1 VSVTASDSSKLQ
13 FLLDAGIA
21 IASGLELEDVLARMV
36 SLACQL
42 TDARYGALGVI
53 DSTGYGLERF
63 ITHGVDQETRDAIG
77 PEPKGRGILGVLIT
91 DARPLRLAELS
102 EDPRSSGF
110 PPNHPPMGS
119 FLGVPVAAAGS
130 VFGNLYLTEKAGG
143 GFTDE
148 DERLVMT
155 LAAQTGVAIQNAHL
169 FVQLREHAEALERAV
184 SQLSS
189 IRELNGAILSGRPTG
204 WILELIANQLLT
216 TVRSRLV
223 TIALADPTGSTLRVE
238 AAAGDGS
245 QRLIGLEMPV
255 ADSKSGM
262 ALRAQRTVRV
272 DDVRADPQVHRAS
285 ADAIGARSSVLCP
298 LLFREQAVGVLG
310 MYDPSDRPAF
320 TEDDVR
326 VLELFGA
333 RATLALGMSR
343 ALQTERERAEAEAL
357 LLGAER
363 REHARRDTLRRV
375 VEAQEA
381 ERRRIA
387 RELHDDTGQSLA
399 TVLLGLRLAEE
410 ADDPADAR
418 RLLADL
424 RGTITDSIRDLR
436 ALAVELRPTALDD
449 FGLGPALERLTDTYA
464 RRTGLDIDVHLANLD
479 PRLPESVE
487 TALFRIVQEALT
499 NIAKHAEATRVSVV
513 VRRQEERVMLV
524 VEDDGRGF
532 DKGSPSAGLGL
543 LSMRERADMLGG
555 TLRLESSPDRGTTIA
570 VEVPS

>member
-1 VSVTASDSSKLQ
+1 VTVTASDSSKLQ
-13 FLLDAGIA
+13 FLLEAALA

-53 DSTGYGLERF
+53 DSTGLGLERF

-91 DARPLRLAELS
+91 DARPLRLADLAQ
-102 EDPRSSGF
+102 DPRSSGF

-119 FLGVPVAAAGS
+119 FLGVPVAVGGS

-143 GFTDE
+143 EFTEE
-148 DERLVMT
+148 DERLVIT

-169 FVQLREHAEALERAV
+169 FVQLREHADALERAV
-184 SQLSS
+184 TQLSS
-189 IRELNGAILSGRPTG
+189 IRELNEAILSGQPTG
-204 WILELIANQLLT
+204 RILNLIANQLRT
-216 TVRSRLV
+216 AAQCRLV
-223 TIALADPTGSTLRVE
+223 TIALVDAIGATLRVE

-245 QRLIGLEMPV
+245 ERLIGLEMPV
-255 ADSKSGM
+255 HASKSGM
-262 ALRAQRTVRV
+262 ALRARRTVRV
-272 DDVRADPQVHRAS
+272 DDLRTDPQVHRGS
-285 ADAIGARSSVLCP
+285 ADVIGARTSVLCP
-298 LLFREQAVGVLG
+298 LVYRDQAVGVLVV
-310 MYDPSDRPAF
+310 YDPIDDTAF
-320 TEDDVR
+320 TDDDVR
-326 VLELFGA
+326 VVELFGA

-357 LLGAER
+357 LLGAEQREQAR
-363 REHARRDTLRRV
+363 RETLRRV

-399 TVLLGLRLAEE
+399 TVLMGLRMAEE
-410 ADDPADAR
+410 AEDPADAR
-418 RLLADL
+418 RMLADL

-449 FGLGPALERLTDTYA
+449 FGLGPALERLTETYA
-464 RRTGLDIDVHLANLD
+464 RRTGLDVDVHLANLD
-479 PRLPESVE
+479 PRLPEAVE
-487 TALFRIVQEALT
+487 TAVFRIVQEALT
-499 NIAKHAEATRVSVV
+499 NIAKHAGATRVSVV
-513 VRRQEERVMLV
+513 AQRQGDRVMLV

-532 DKGSPSAGLGL
+532 DTALPNGGLGL
-543 LSMRERADMLGG
+543 VSIRERAELLGG
-555 TLRLESSPDRGTTIA
+555 NLRLESSVDQGTTIA
-570 VEVPS
+570 IEIPT